1 MNFREFGMSIIPNV
15 TEYPVNKIPFD
26 EWLLIQKYCNIFT
39 IRFDYDNLPEQT
51 KNIVYSNRIIER
63 MMFFTPALAW
73 FEDKVLGLQCLPV
86 SGQWNFNIVGYPT
99 EWQVFGFNGYR
110 KDCTD
115 KNSVIMPNDPSFSIP
130 FLHTHYNCQFLI
142 ELDRTHRQ
150 NIKRKRQPL
159 ILEIDEDEKKSAD
172 KFKRELDN
180 FSDDIKVR
188 VRGTESAKDKRAIV
202 NPRPFNSFAYD
213 SNVEF
218 IGDKLSTDYDVF
230 ENRIFQYYGY
240 NNRNIEKKERLLVD
254 EINAGNQVV
263 NAYYET
269 AYEARAQAIERV
281 NKMFGVNIKITKKV
295 EEFENAI
302 KEFQSNVQQPNPLEK
317 GD

>member
-1 MNFREFGMSIIPNV
+1 
-15 TEYPVNKIPFD
+15 
-26 EWLLIQKYCNIFT
+26 
-39 IRFDYDNLPEQT
+39 
-51 KNIVYSNRIIER
+51 
-63 MMFFTPALAW
+63 
-73 FEDKVLGLQCLPV
+73 
-86 SGQWNFNIVGYPT
+86 
-99 EWQVFGFNGYR
+99 
-110 KDCTD
+110 
-115 KNSVIMPNDPSFSIP
+115 MPNDPSFSIP
-130 FLHTHYNCQFLI
+130 FLHTHYNCRFLI

-172 KFKRELDN
+172 KFKKELDN
-180 FSDDIKVR
+180 FSDVIKVR
-188 VRGTESAKDKRAIV
+188 IRGTESAKDKRAIV

-218 IGDKLSTDYDVF
+218 IGDQLSTDYDVF

-269 AYEARAQAIERV
+269 AYEARAQAIEKV

-302 KEFQSNVQQPNPLEK
+302 AEFRNDVQQPNPIEK

>member
-15 TEYPVNKIPFD
+15 TEYPIDKIPFD

-39 IRFDYDNLPEQT
+39 IRFDYENLPEQT

-115 KNSVIMPNDPSFSIP
+115 KNSVIMPNDPAFSIP
-130 FLHTHYNCQFLI
+130 FLHTHYNCEFLI
-142 ELDRTHRQ
+142 ELDGTHKQ

-218 IGDKLSTDYDVF
+218 IGDQLATDYDVF

-263 NAYYET
+263 NGYYAT
-269 AYEARAQAIERV
+269 AYEARAQAIEKV
-281 NKMFGVNIKITKKV
+281 NKMFGVNIKITEKV

-302 KEFQSNVQQPNPLEK
+302 KELQPNVQQPNPLEK